1 MTTLAAACPRDAD
14 RASRHRSRVAR
25 HAHALVRM
33 SAAFA
38 VSTSAVLAVTPPAA
52 VAAGDACGS
61 WQQGY
66 TCAIPSTAAT
76 FTGTTGSAL
85 KAAIKAVPAG
95 GWLKVSSSTITGSV
109 LLSGSDIKPG
119 ITIVNAPGTN
129 PTIVGAVDMSD
140 GRDWNWFG
148 IDVTYPASP
157 STTHMAKFDGG
168 SGWEVAYSEFH
179 DTRCFTLVRP
189 GQEATNW
196 RIHHNRIENNRP
208 ANGLNQDHAVYV
220 SGEVAR
226 QNGRI
231 DHNLI
236 GGTPNGRAV
245 KIGGPSSGGG
255 DIGGVRVDHNTLH
268 DSDGPSAIQVSNGAT
283 ANLFDGNVVYGSGS
297 STAFTDGSGSRAGN
311 VYQGNV
317 SDIRTGPNTAN
328 LRDGGGNAVLPL
340 SQLLDPVLM
349 ASRGLGHEAP

>member
-1 MTTLAAACPRDAD
+1 MRTLAAACPQQPGTRG
-14 RASRHRSRVAR
+14 SRNRNRVAWR
-25 HAHALVRM
+25 AHAFLRM
-33 SAAFA
+33 SAALAMSVAAA
-38 VSTSAVLAVTPPAA
+38 VVVAPSSA
-52 VAAGDACGS
+52 VAADTCGS
-61 WQQGY
+61 WQRGY
-66 TCAIPSTAAT
+66 TCAIPAGAAT
-76 FTGTTGSAL
+76 FTGSTGAAL

-95 GWLKVSSSTITGSV
+95 GWLKVGSATITGNV

-119 ITIVNAPGTN
+119 ITLVNAPGTN

-157 STTHMAKFDGG
+157 SSTHMVKFDGG

-179 DTRCFTLVRP
+179 DARCYTLVRP
-189 GQEATNW
+189 GQGATNW
-196 RIHHNRIENNRP
+196 RLHHNRVENNRP
-208 ANGLNQDHAVYV
+208 ANGTNQDHALYV

-236 GGTPNGRAV
+236 GGTPNGRGV

-255 DIGGVRVDHNTLH
+255 DIGGVRVDHNTIH
-268 DSDGPSAIQVSNGAT
+268 DSDGPSAVQVSNGAT
-283 ANLFDGNVVYGSGS
+283 ANAIDGNVVYGSGS
-297 STAFTDGSGSRAGN
+297 STAFTDGAGSRAGN

-328 LRDGGGNAVLPL
+328 LRDGGGNAVLPT
-340 SQLLDPVLM
+340 SQLQDPVLM
-349 ASRGLGHEAP
+349 AARGLGHEAP